1 MIKKSNIELTNKTCL
16 SCSHANVC
24 KHVKEFDKVLDGIPD
39 IIIIQEN
46 EKLCERANLQLGC

>member
-39 IIIIQEN
+39 IIQEN